1 MGQGEGVEAIKLNR
15 TRRKKQSTFKQLQQ
29 ERKLIE
35 ETGSSVGDF
44 QVTKLEREKES
55 GRVRNSYWNTSNERG
70 IKGKESVVWLGQ
82 IETCNLLLV
91 MRENNEMESVLIS
104 NLNNYCQQC
113 IITGDYHFTDD

>member
-44 QVTKLEREKES
+44 QVTKLERE
-55 GRVRNSYWNTSNERG
+55 RERAAECAILIG
-70 IKGKESVVWLGQ
+70 ILP
-82 IETCNLLLV
+82 
-91 MRENNEMESVLIS
+91 MREVYRGKRAWS
-104 NLNNYCQQC
+104 
-113 IITGDYHFTDD
+113 G